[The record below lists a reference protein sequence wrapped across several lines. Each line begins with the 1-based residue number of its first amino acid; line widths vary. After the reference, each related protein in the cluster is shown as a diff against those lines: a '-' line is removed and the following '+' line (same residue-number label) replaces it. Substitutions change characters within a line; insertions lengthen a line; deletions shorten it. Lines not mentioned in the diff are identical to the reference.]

1 MREKNFKLFKDYA
14 QGIIKGIEQICF
26 LDRMSAEDSLKIT
39 YATPDLAMAKYISN
53 IQNGQD
59 PGPGISIYLSNIELA
74 KEQTMNGYGTLN
86 IADGARYV
94 AMRSP
99 QICTLVFKSTIICNN
114 ETEGDLLQA
123 QLIMGMPFNHN
134 YYFMVDGQ
142 YACCYTEN
150 PENASSIEPGNST
163 DKINRRTCDIRVPRA
178 YLEYP
183 LYEIKSYIK
192 EFNLSYNIIEGSSPL
207 SNEPNDL
214 ISTYR

>member
-1 MREKNFKLFKDYA
+1 MRERSFKLFRDYA
-14 QGIIKGIEQICF
+14 AGVIQGIQELCY
-26 LDRMSAEDSLKIT
+26 LDRMGSEDALHVA
-39 YATPDLAMAKYISN
+39 YATPDLAMAKYKTN
-53 IQNGQD
+53 VQNGQD

-86 IADGARYV
+86 IADGARFV
-94 AMRSP
+94 TMHSP
-99 QICTLVFKSTIICNN
+99 QICTLIFKTTIICNN
-114 ETEGDLLQA
+114 ETEGDILQA

-142 YACCYTEN
+142 YACCYAEN
-150 PENASSIEPGNST
+150 PENASSVEPGNST
-163 DKINRRTCDIRVPRA
+163 DKINQRSCDIRIPRA

-192 EFNLSYNIIEGSSPL
+192 SLNLSYNLIEGSEPI
-207 SNEPNDL
+207 SNDPHDI